1 MNKNWRAKIKLRQ
14 GDLTDA
20 DVDAIVNAA
29 NNDLMLGGGVA
40 GAIRARGGPAIQNEC
55 DRIGPIALGEAAIT
69 GAGRLRARHV
79 IHAASMRLGESTSPA
94 NLRAATRN
102 SLMRAN
108 ENALKSIAFPAIG
121 TGIAGFPI
129 ERCAQLM
136 LEEVRAHL
144 GAPTTLE
151 RVEFVL
157 FDRPALEVFERVL
170 AAMKDSRVLK
180 NSYRRSV
187 RALDHSTPCVKD
199 GLLPTTSPPFG
210 GDKRGGRR

>member
-40 GAIRARGGPAIQNEC
+40 GAIRARSGPAIQNEC

-79 IHAASMRLGESTSPA
+79 IHAASMRLGESAAAA
-94 NLRAATRN
+94 NIRAATRN
-102 SLMRAN
+102 SLIRAR

-121 TGIAGFPI
+121 AGIAGFPI

-144 GAPTTLE
+144 GGPTTLE
-151 RVEFVL
+151 RVEVVL

-170 AAMKDSRVLK
+170 AAMKD
-180 NSYRRSV
+180 
-187 RALDHSTPCVKD
+187 
-199 GLLPTTSPPFG
+199 
-210 GDKRGGRR
+210 

>member
-1 MNKNWRAKIKLRQ
+1 MTMNKDWRAKIALRQ

-40 GAIRARGGPAIQNEC
+40 GAIRVKGGPVIQQECNE
-55 DRIGPIALGEAAIT
+55 IGSIALGEAAIT

-79 IHAASMRLGESTSPA
+79 IHAASMRLGESTSEA

-102 SLMRAN
+102 SLRRAD
-108 ENALKSIAFPAIG
+108 ENSLKTIAFPAIG

-129 ERCAQLM
+129 ERCAQVM

-144 GAPTTLE
+144 EGPTTLE
-151 RVEFVL
+151 RIDFVL
-157 FDRPALEVFERVL
+157 FDRHSLDVFERTL
-170 AAMKDSRVLK
+170 AEIQ
-180 NSYRRSV
+180 
-187 RALDHSTPCVKD
+187 
-199 GLLPTTSPPFG
+199 
-210 GDKRGGRR
+210 

>member
-1 MNKNWRAKIKLRQ
+1 MTMNKVWRAKIALRQ

-40 GAIRARGGPAIQNEC
+40 GAIRVKGGPTIQKEC
-55 DRIGPIALGEAAIT
+55 DEIGPIALGEAAIT

-79 IHAASMRLGESTSPA
+79 IHAASMRLGESTSEA

-102 SLMRAN
+102 SMRRAD
-108 ENALKSIAFPAIG
+108 ENSIRTIAFPAIG

-129 ERCAQLM
+129 ERCARVM

-144 GAPTTLE
+144 GGPTTLE
-151 RVEFVL
+151 RIDFVL
-157 FDRPALEVFERVL
+157 FDRHSLEVFERTL
-170 AAMKDSRVLK
+170 AEMQ
-180 NSYRRSV
+180 
-187 RALDHSTPCVKD
+187 
-199 GLLPTTSPPFG
+199 
-210 GDKRGGRR
+210 

>member
-1 MNKNWRAKIKLRQ
+1 MTMSKDWRAKIELRQ
-14 GDLTDA
+14 GDLTEA

-40 GAIRARGGPAIQNEC
+40 GAIRIKGGPTIQQEC
-55 DRIGPIALGEAAIT
+55 GRIGTIALGEASIT

-79 IHAASMRLGESTSPA
+79 IHAASMRLGESTSEA

-108 ENALKSIAFPAIG
+108 ENALKTIAFPAIG

-129 ERCAQLM
+129 EQCAQVM
-136 LEEVRAHL
+136 LEEVRKHL
-144 GAPTTLE
+144 NATTTLE

-157 FDRPALEVFERVL
+157 FDRRSLEVFERAL
-170 AAMKDSRVLK
+170 AEVND
-180 NSYRRSV
+180 
-187 RALDHSTPCVKD
+187 
-199 GLLPTTSPPFG
+199 
-210 GDKRGGRR
+210 

>member
-1 MNKNWRAKIKLRQ
+1 MTMSKNWRAKIRLRQ
-14 GDLTDA
+14 GDLTNA

-29 NNDLMLGGGVA
+29 NNDLILGGGVA
-40 GAIRARGGPAIQNEC
+40 GAIRVKGGPEIQRKC

-79 IHAASMRLGESTSPA
+79 IHAASMRLGESTSET

-102 SLMRAN
+102 SLKRAD
-108 ENALKSIAFPAIG
+108 ENSLKTIAFPAIG

-129 ERCAQLM
+129 ERCAQVM

-144 GAPTTLE
+144 DRPTTLE

-157 FDRPALEVFERVL
+157 FDRRSLAVFERAL
-170 AAMKDSRVLK
+170 ARMKD
-180 NSYRRSV
+180 
-187 RALDHSTPCVKD
+187 
-199 GLLPTTSPPFG
+199 
-210 GDKRGGRR
+210 